1 MSTDINELYPSNS
14 KPDRPKPVK
23 KKPPEREIK
32 QIVDS
37 SAVKV
42 RRKSGIAR
50 LAKSIFAGDAKSI
63 SEYLMDDVVIPKLQ
77 DILLDTINKGGEYL
91 IYGETKASRL
101 GGNRRSSIYYS
112 GVGGRE
118 ADRKL
123 DRIERYGTL
132 ETKEIGGSNNQNY
145 DVDYYS
151 DLVFRDRQQAEEI
164 LSRMYEDLQDY
175 GCCTILSLKSMM
187 GHHTTHTDE
196 KYGWEDLTGSRIK
209 KVRGGWLLEL
219 PRATYLD

>member
-1 MSTDINELYPSNS
+1 MSKDIQELYPSNS
-14 KPDRPKPVK
+14 KKPSTPKK
-23 KKPPEREIK
+23 QTAPEREIK
-32 QIVDS
+32 PIMDADS
-37 SAVKV
+37 VKV
-42 RRKSGIAR
+42 RRKSG
-50 LAKSIFAGDAKSI
+50 LSKLMKGIFAGDARTI
-63 SEYLMDDVVIPKLQ
+63 TEYLMETVIVPKFQ

-91 IYGETKASRL
+91 IYGETKASRI
-101 GGNRRSSIYYS
+101 NSSRRSSIYYS
-112 GVGGRE
+112 TP

-132 ETKEIGGSNNQNY
+132 ETREIGDSKNKNY
-145 DVDYYS
+145 DTDYYS

-164 LSRMYEDLQDY
+164 LSRMYEDLQEY
-175 GCCTILSLKSMM
+175 HCCTILSLKSMM

>member
-1 MSTDINELYPSNS
+1 MAKEVKELYPSNS
-14 KPDRPKPVK
+14 KLENPPK
-23 KKPPEREIK
+23 KKAPEREIK
-32 QIVDS
+32 PIVDAD
-37 SAVKV
+37 AVKV
-42 RRKSGIAR
+42 RKRSG
-50 LAKSIFAGDAKSI
+50 LSKLMKSIFAGDARTI
-63 SEYLMDDVVIPKLQ
+63 SEYLMETVIIPKFQ

-91 IYGETKASRL
+91 VYGETKASRL
-101 GGNRRSSIYYS
+101 STNRRSSIYYS
-112 GVGGRE
+112 GIGRE

-132 ETKEIGGSNNQNY
+132 ETREIGDSGNKNY
-145 DVDYYS
+145 DTDYYS
-151 DLVFRDRQQAEEI
+151 DLVFRDRRQAEEI

-175 GCCTILSLKSMM
+175 ECCTILSLKSMM

-219 PRATYLD
+219 PRAKHLD